1 MWDDLNARVR
11 GLGTHFLT
19 RSELEALLPEP
30 DLPTLAGAMRR
41 HGIVVAEPAGAPS
54 AEQIELGIR
63 RWAAASLGTLA
74 RWAGPRA
81 RTLPLI
87 FDDED
92 RRSLRSIF
100 RGSIRHTP
108 AERRL
113 AGLIPTPALP
123 ERALEELARAPTT
136 AGAAALLAAWRHPFA
151 TALGPV
157 AAAAEAD
164 PFALDVA
171 LARAFAER
179 ATETAAASRSRA
191 VREFVR
197 EGIDL
202 ENGLSAIV
210 LAIEGQDLVPKDV
223 FLPGGERL
231 SIVAFEEAIA
241 TRDPGTAGARIAV
254 GLDGTPY
261 ADVFRHGAVDP
272 VALEDELLRRRLR
285 AIAHRVREAPLG
297 PLPVLWYGLRLR
309 AQVTD
314 LQRVVWAVALGAP
327 SRALGD
333 TLTTAAT

>member
-11 GLGTHFLT
+11 GLGTHFLA
-19 RSELEALLPEP
+19 RAQLEALLREP
-30 DLPTLAGAMRR
+30 DLPALAGAMRR
-41 HGIVVAEPAGAPS
+41 HGIVVAEPPDMPT

-63 RWAAASLGTLA
+63 RWAAGSLRTLA

-81 RTLPLI
+81 RSLPLI

-92 RRSLRSIF
+92 RRSLRSIL
-100 RGSIRHTP
+100 RGSMRQTP

-123 ERALEELARAPTT
+123 ERALEELARAPTP
-136 AGAAALLAAWRHPFA
+136 AGAAALLAVWGHPFA
-151 TALGPV
+151 TALAPV
-157 AAAAEAD
+157 AAVAEAD

-171 LARAFAER
+171 LARAFAAR
-179 ATETAAASRSRA
+179 AMETAAPSRA

-202 ENGLSAIV
+202 ENGLSAVV
-210 LAIEGQDLVPKDV
+210 LAVQGEDVVPKDV

-241 TRDPGTAGARIAV
+241 THDPGTAGARIAV

-261 ADVFRHGAVDP
+261 ADVFRHGAPDP

-285 AIAHRVREAPLG
+285 AIARRVREAPLG
-297 PLPVLWYGLRLR
+297 PLPVLWFGLRLR

-327 SRALGD
+327 SRGLAEALS
-333 TLTTAAT
+333 TAAT